1 VVKKLKYF
9 LGAIPWQRV
18 VEHGC
23 EVQQHHCCSEDAR
36 ACNPRCAAIPNCGK
50 DENRVAANAAAK
62 PTAWLTLFAI
72 SSPGD
77 GERSREAGALAIAF
91 ITMKR

>member
-1 VVKKLKYF
+1 
-9 LGAIPWQRV
+9 
-18 VEHGC
+18 
-23 EVQQHHCCSEDAR
+23 
-36 ACNPRCAAIPNCGK
+36 
-50 DENRVAANAAAK
+50 VAANAAAK

-91 ITMKR
+91 IIMEMGPNVVFRHDSGNLLEQCRVTR